1 MFSCMKYLM
10 ASLSLLTFGWAAEL
24 TPVGSA
30 EELIDGHGNSAGFI
44 SAAAIAEISPEVAER
59 ASSTEYATL
68 DTVFE
73 RVIGLGN
80 MCMTKKQIN
89 QFFNPSSSDDRNTK
103 KGHADL
109 FDWVAISDYKL
120 FAQLLS
126 NQLNDFFKSPDDFE
140 LKNTLSRGVNIIDAK
155 YKMYWPH
162 LLEHGDIWSPE
173 KHGELTT
180 EKFRTIYPQIKQKLD
195 YLKEKFIQAKD
206 KKTLYVFTVIR
217 QDLET
222 LVHLRNSLVEIRN
235 GNKQFILLCI
245 PHKQTFESFENIFVR
260 EAQHLDRVAL
270 WERGDPVRWGEI
282 LSEFKFTPDIW
293 A

>member
-1 MFSCMKYLM
+1 M
-10 ASLSLLTFGWAAEL
+10 AIFSLLASGWAAEL
-24 TPVGSA
+24 APVGSA
-30 EELIDGHGNSAGFI
+30 EGLIDGHASSNVTGSIFAGTMPE
-44 SAAAIAEISPEVAER
+44 IASEGTLER
-59 ASSTEYATL
+59 ANTTEYANL
-68 DTVFE
+68 DTVFQ

-89 QFFNPSSSDDRNTK
+89 QFFNPSASNDTNTK

-109 FDWVAISDYKL
+109 FDWVAISDYNL

-140 LKNTLSRGVNIIDAK
+140 LTNTLSRWVNVIDKK
-155 YKMYWPH
+155 YKMNWPH

-235 GNKQFILLCI
+235 GNKQFILL
-245 PHKQTFESFENIFVR
+245 
-260 EAQHLDRVAL
+260 
-270 WERGDPVRWGEI
+270 
-282 LSEFKFTPDIW
+282 
-293 A
+293 